1 MQIEIKNM
9 ILDIL
14 TQNNIKHKIENN
26 LLKY

>member
-1 MQIEIKNM
+1 MQIEIKKM

-14 TQNNIKHKIENN
+14 TQNKIKHKIENN